1 MNLDQSRDECFCLKN
16 VFYLTF
22 LNWATK
28 NVSFCRLLFVTFYG
42 KRLEKTFFQ
51 LHAKAIMNFCN
62 VSRELTFSKRRET
75 YNNKSWYLGW
85 FQDRGRVSS
94 Q

>member
-51 LHAKAIMNFCN
+51 LHERK
-62 VSRELTFSKRRET
+62 T
-75 YNNKSWYLGW
+75 
-85 FQDRGRVSS
+85 
-94 Q
+94 